1 MRDILKTIQR
11 ALIGLVYG
19 LHLLWALLL
28 WLCGQSGNI
37 MLGIILIV
45 LYRISLWTAPFAI
58 TVLCWIPLT
67 KDVPLRKRIWQ
78 YLLLMLLCGVLFL
91 LCRLL
96 FGNWF

>member
-1 MRDILKTIQR
+1 MKALKIIRTIL
-11 ALIGLVYG
+11 LCLVYS
-19 LHLLWALLL
+19 LHFLCALSL

-37 MLGIILIV
+37 MLGILLIA
-45 LYRISLWTAPFAI
+45 LYRFSLWTAPFAI

-67 KDVPLRKRIWQ
+67 KGVPIHKRIWQ
-78 YLLLMLLCGVLFL
+78 YLLLMLLCGALFL

>member
-1 MRDILKTIQR
+1 MLDILKTIQR

-67 KDVPLRKRIWQ
+67 KGVPIHKRIWQ